1 LKLFPFRSTNESVVA
16 SSRETEMSRQEPLLK
31 PTYLIV
37 LLAFDRDEEGELRD
51 AFEPREM
58 PSEDRAIRAAKT
70 IAGQHAGIIAWSRS
84 ARPDTGDFREPNVL
98 FRHGDIPEMD

>member
-1 LKLFPFRSTNESVVA
+1 VFT
-16 SSRETEMSRQEPLLK
+16 SSRETEVSGQEPELK
-31 PTYLIV
+31 PTHLIV

-70 IAGQHAGIIAWSRS
+70 IAGQHAGVIAWSRS
-84 ARPDTGDFREPNVL
+84 ARPDIGDFGEPNVL
-98 FRHGDIPEMD
+98 FWHGDIPEMD